1 MAYAL
6 TARQKRHTARAN
18 RALACLA
25 DPTRRRVFERL
36 RAGPMAVGALAR
48 GLPVSRPAVSQHL
61 RALKT
66 AGLVHE
72 KPDGTQRIYAIRPD
86 GLAALRR
93 YLDRFWDD
101 VLVAYKEALENEPV
115 ARD

>member
-1 MAYAL
+1 MQSRQAAG
-6 TARQKRHTARAN
+6 AR

-36 RAGPMAVGALAR
+36 RAGPMAVGVLAR

-61 RALKT
+61 KALKA
-66 AGLVHE
+66 AGLVRE

-86 GLAALRR
+86 GLADLRT

-115 ARD
+115 ART